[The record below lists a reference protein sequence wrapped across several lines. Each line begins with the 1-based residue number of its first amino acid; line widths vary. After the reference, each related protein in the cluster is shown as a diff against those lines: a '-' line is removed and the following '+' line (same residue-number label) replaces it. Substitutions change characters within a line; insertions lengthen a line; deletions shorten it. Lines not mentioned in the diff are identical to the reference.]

1 MTTQWIFYTQI
12 RNLDGVQNMKHEH
25 ARIQLDIEDTP
36 SEFLNILP
44 YLKNPLPAPINP
56 ATGEPVNPEA
66 LLALF
71 PEECVKQ
78 EVSTQKTIPI
88 PAEVREIL
96 MRSGRPTPLQRAIGL
111 ERALKTPCRIYY
123 KREDVSPTGSHKLNT
138 ATTQA
143 YYAQKEG
150 IERMATET
158 GAGQWG
164 SAVALACSY
173 FELEAMVY
181 MVRISYEQKQYRG
194 TLMRT
199 YGAKIV
205 PSPSDLTE
213 FGKKIN
219 REQPDHP
226 GTLGIAISEAIEDTI
241 SNENTK
247 YTLGSVLN
255 FVMLHQ
261 SVIGQETIAQLDA
274 ADLTPDYVIGC
285 VGGGSNFAGLAF
297 PFIAN
302 DRYRDTKFIAAEPT
316 ACPSLTKGEYRYDFG
331 DTAGLT
337 PKLKMHTLGAD
348 FTPPKIHAGGL
359 RYHGVAPTVSALTIE
374 GRITPRAFDQI
385 DVLKAGVLFAKSE
398 GIIPAPE
405 SAHAIKAAIDVALE
419 SKKKNESRTIVFN
432 LSGHGH
438 FDMAAYAAL
447 MNGTLN
453 GDDSFSIP
461 QTTGDLLTV
470 QGK

>member
-1 MTTQWIFYTQI
+1 
-12 RNLDGVQNMKHEH
+12 MKNRL
-25 ARIQLDIEDTP
+25 ARIQLDVEDTP
-36 SEFLNILP
+36 KQYLNILP
-44 YLKNPLPAPINP
+44 HLKNPLPPPINP
-56 ATGEPVNPEA
+56 ATDEPVSPEA

-71 PEECVKQ
+71 PEECVLQ
-78 EVSTQKTIPI
+78 EVSMKKNIPI
-88 PAEVREIL
+88 PVEVREIL
-96 MRSGRPTPLQRAIGL
+96 MRSGRPTPLQRAVGL
-111 ERALKTPCRIYY
+111 ERALKTSCRIYF

-138 ATTQA
+138 AAAQA

-150 IERMATET
+150 VERLATET

-164 SAVALACSY
+164 SAVSLACAY
-173 FELEAMVY
+173 FGLEAMVY

-205 PSPSDLTE
+205 PSPSNLTE
-213 FGKKIN
+213 FGRKIN
-219 REQPDHP
+219 KEHPDHP
-226 GTLGIAISEAIEDTI
+226 GTLGIAISEALEDTV
-241 SNENTK
+241 NNDNTK

-255 FVMLHQ
+255 FVLLHQ
-261 SVIGQETIAQLDA
+261 SVIGIETIAQFDSI
-274 ADLTPDYVIGC
+274 DETPDYVIGC
-285 VGGGSNFAGLAF
+285 VGGGSNFAGIAY
-297 PFIAN
+297 PMIAN
-302 DRYRDTKFIAAEPT
+302 DRFRETKFIAAEPT

-337 PKLKMHTLGAD
+337 PKLKMYTLGAD

-359 RYHGVAPTVSALTIE
+359 RYHGVAPSVSALVLE
-374 GRITPRAFDQI
+374 GRITPKAFNQI
-385 DVLKAGVLFAKSE
+385 DVLNAGVLFAKSE

-405 SAHAIKAAIDVALE
+405 SAHAIKAAIDIALE
-419 SKKKNESRTIVFN
+419 AKKNNESPTIVFN

-438 FDMAAYAAL
+438 FDMAAYGAL

-453 GDDSFSIP
+453 GDATPEIHHPSS
-461 QTTGDLLTV
+461 DLLTV